1 MEHTT
6 GKPMNPLVIGVSV
19 SVLVVSLVGI
29 GAITGLIPLAKSQK
43 PLDAKAPGEESVD
56 AAVEAT
62 RQASRPE
69 RAAATQ
75 LCATCGTVESV
86 RPFEVKGEAGGAGAA
101 AGGAAAGPEIRKQVN
116 SKTVHRVTIRM
127 DDGSY
132 RTISQPVAPGYGV
145 GEKVRIIDGSVVPHG

>member
-56 AAVEAT
+56 AAVEVT

-101 AGGAAAGPEIRKQVN
+101 AGGPEVRKQVN